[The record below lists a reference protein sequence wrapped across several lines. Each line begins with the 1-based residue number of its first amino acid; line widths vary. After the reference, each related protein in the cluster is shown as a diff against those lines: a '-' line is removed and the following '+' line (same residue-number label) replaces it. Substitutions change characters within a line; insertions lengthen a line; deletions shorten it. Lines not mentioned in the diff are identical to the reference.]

1 MSQAIP
7 ATVRIVACAIC
18 LAVLASC
25 ETTRMSEA
33 WVDKSY
39 TGSPLESVLVIG
51 LSDNLRRRALFEE
64 ELVSRFESRGV
75 SATAS
80 FRVAPKKE
88 DLEKESIRKKVEEL
102 GIKTIIVSRVVGV
115 DTETYYVPGDPYA
128 LPYGYY
134 RGFYGYYDRA
144 YGYAYIRRR
153 QREADLVGGLRSHRP
168 AIGRKGRPIAE
179 RADHRGSGQARAG
192 QTVGRPRRARRLRPR
207 ARPPLAAQIAY
218 SGKPASRSASRSWS
232 RSHASS
238 RVRRST

>member
-144 YGYAYIRRR
+144 YGYAYTPGYWAEYEIFSLETNLYDAASEKLIWSAAS
-153 QREADLVGGLRSHRP
+153 EAIDPQSVEKVVQSLSEQIIEDLAKRGL
-168 AIGRKGRPIAE
+168 
-179 RADHRGSGQARAG
+179 
-192 QTVGRPRRARRLRPR
+192 V
-207 ARPPLAAQIAY
+207 
-218 SGKPASRSASRSWS
+218 KP
-232 RSHASS
+232 
-238 RVRRST
+238 